1 MADHSESAPFQQLFD
16 SALQAYDRKTGIT
29 LFQHPLARRLQSCHS
44 VQDVI
49 TLLHSQAQAFN
60 DFQRDRIINS
70 INATLSIL
78 TPLSAT
84 ASLTDPFG
92 LVRRVMPMECFTSLT
107 VFFLADSYERN
118 TGWSR
123 YPT

>member
-1 MADHSESAPFQQLFD
+1 MADQSGSPRIQQLFE
-16 SALQAYDRKTGIT
+16 STLQTYHEKTGIT
-29 LFQHPLARRLQSCHS
+29 LAQHPLAEKLQSFHT

-49 TLLHSQAQAFN
+49 TLLRGQAQAFN
-60 DFQRDRIINS
+60 DSQRDRIINS

-84 ASLTDPFG
+84 ASFTDAFG